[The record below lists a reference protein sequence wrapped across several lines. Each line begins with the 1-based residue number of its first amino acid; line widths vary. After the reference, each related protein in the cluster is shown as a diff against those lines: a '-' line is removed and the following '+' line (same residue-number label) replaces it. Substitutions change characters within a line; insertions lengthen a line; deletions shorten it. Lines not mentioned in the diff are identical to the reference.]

1 MDQITHTVRNSK
13 WKDII
18 LQCQNRPAGMSAKQW
33 MAENQVSEKSYYY
46 WQRKF
51 RKDAYEQVN
60 TSSAMLLS
68 AVQENSEVS
77 FAEIRIP
84 ELKKT
89 VSDIIPETIKP
100 TAVIKTATMTI
111 ALSNDISVN
120 LLSRILQEMSHA

>member
-18 LQCQNRPAGMSAKQW
+18 LQCQNRPAEMSARQW
-33 MAENQVSEKSYYY
+33 MTENQISEKSYYY

-51 RKDAYEQVN
+51 RKDAYEHI
-60 TSSAMLLS
+60 SISP
-68 AVQENSEVS
+68 AVLPVIQGNSEVS

-84 ELKKT
+84 EPKKS

-111 ALSNDISVN
+111 ALSNDIADN
-120 LLSRILQEMSHA
+120 LLSRILLEVSHA